1 MLAIRLSV
9 RSSLLEP
16 LTGASESSS
25 KMINSYIIPPE
36 MANLTLSGQPQRSA
50 AATDCIYCRG
60 EADAVVTSYG
70 TVTSQRAAA
79 ARRPLVV
86 ASLDAVDRKCAAAAA
101 ALDAAQWPA
110 MTTSDY
116 VDSGSS
122 RTPSIGVEDDL
133 FLALPYRTSA
143 YCQR

>member
-79 ARRPLVV
+79 RRPLVV
-86 ASLDAVDRKCAAAAA
+86 ASLDAVDRKCTAAA

-133 FLALPYRTSA
+133 FLAIPYRTSA